1 LTIPAESSSFLLPVI
16 RRKRSSEFG
25 QLSLLL
31 PVLLPVLLPMLLPVL
46 LSLSNWELPPDG
58 SYPSTSIFS
67 CFW

>member
-1 LTIPAESSSFLLPVI
+1 MIPAESPNFLLPII
-16 RRKRSSEFG
+16 RQKRSSEFG

-31 PVLLPVLLPMLLPVL
+31 
-46 LSLSNWELPPDG
+46 SLSDWELPPDG

>member
-1 LTIPAESSSFLLPVI
+1 MIPAESSSFLLPVI
-16 RRKRSSEFG
+16 RRKRSSEFD

-31 PVLLPVLLPMLLPVL
+31 SAL

>member
-1 LTIPAESSSFLLPVI
+1 
-16 RRKRSSEFG
+16 
-25 QLSLLL
+25 LL
-31 PVLLPVLLPMLLPVL
+31 PVLPSLSVLLSLPVLLSLSAL